1 MSELSEVLGALMI
14 SLVHARRLADEETA
28 AVAEYYKDNPLL
40 EGMSLPRVRVPELT
54 IDMPVTFERHVPAK
68 DAELDTT
75 ANIHKALMEQFK
87 QSLDDEDILSK
98 TKSFQ
103 SAFDKESKLALEK
116 LSEIQRT
123 GTSRVTREALLRGI
137 DDAFMKALKKSAS
150 NKELPFEKTQVVSK
164 AIRHRISQIALKS
177 NSNPSALITNAT
189 TSAVKET
196 ANAANSV
203 RLHITLREEGLEW
216 ATSSQDGKLQNR
228 LQPE

>member
-1 MSELSEVLGALMI
+1 MSELSEILGAVMI

-54 IDMPVTFERHVPAK
+54 IDMPVTFEQHVPAK
-68 DAELDTT
+68 DAELDSTS
-75 ANIHKALMEQFK
+75 NIHKALMEQFK

-103 SAFDKESKLALEK
+103 STFDKESKLALEK
-116 LSEIQRT
+116 LADIQRT
-123 GTSRVTREALLRGI
+123 GGSRITREALLRSI
-137 DDAFMKALKKSAS
+137 DDAYAKSLKKNIA
-150 NKELPFEKTQVVSK
+150 NKEIPFEKTQIVNKS
-164 AIRHRISQIALKS
+164 IRHKLSQVALKS
-177 NSNPSALITNAT
+177 SSSPQSLVTNAT
-189 TSAVKET
+189 TSSVKES

-203 RLHITLREEGLEW
+203 RLQITLREEGLEW
-216 ATSSQDGKLQNR
+216 ATSSQDGKIKNR